1 MSHHPPS
8 ARLLTP
14 VQLML
19 AVAAVVLL
27 LSLDVVLTELSPA
40 PSHADEHPT
49 LAATSPA
56 SPAKGADGRSAPEL
70 LEQARKAFEV
80 IPDKPAGKEAPSAE
94 VIELGRKL
102 FFDPR
107 ISTDGVRSCVLCHQP
122 ALYGT
127 DALPVSKGVG
137 NKPVPRNAPTILNS
151 SLQFRIH
158 WDGVFDSVETQAKK
172 ALLGP
177 AFGNESN
184 EAAVERIHAIPGYND
199 LFAKAFPGEGDPI
212 SIEHWGTAIGAYERT
227 LLTPGR
233 FDDYFHGK
241 AEALSE
247 RELRGL
253 KVFLDTGC
261 ADCHG
266 GAAFGGTSYE
276 KFGVVSDYWKETH
289 NREIDKGR
297 FNVTKNEDDLHV
309 FKVAPLRNVAHT
321 PPYFHDGSVATL
333 PEAVRVMAKVQLD
346 ITLKDSD
353 LADLVAFLESLT
365 GPLPDHFAHAPVLPS
380 GEGLHTESVP
390 K

>member
-1 MSHHPPS
+1 MSHRPPS
-8 ARLLTP
+8 ARLLSP
-14 VQLML
+14 LQLML
-19 AVAAVVLL
+19 TGAAIALL

-40 PSHADEHPT
+40 PSHADENP
-49 LAATSPA
+49 LPAVAAPE
-56 SPAKGADGRSAPEL
+56 SPAKATDSQPASEL
-70 LEQARKAFEV
+70 LERARKAFEV
-80 IPDKPAGKEAPSAE
+80 IPDKLAGKDAPSAE
-94 VIELGRKL
+94 VVELGHKL

-151 SLQFRIH
+151 GLQFRIH

-184 EAAVERIHAIPGYND
+184 DAAVERIRAIAGYKD
-199 LFAKAFPGEGDPI
+199 LFAKAFPGESDSI
-212 SIEHWGTAIGAYERT
+212 TIEHWGTAIGAYERT
-227 LLTPGR
+227 LLTPGP
-233 FDDYFHGK
+233 FDAYLSGK
-241 AEALSE
+241 ADALDE

-253 KVFLDTGC
+253 KIFLDTGC

-276 KFGVVSDYWKETH
+276 KFGVVSDYWKETKS
-289 NREIDKGR
+289 RDIDKGR
-297 FNVTKNEDDLHV
+297 FNVTKQDDDLYV
-309 FKVAPLRNVAHT
+309 FKVPPLRNVAHT

-346 ITLKDSD
+346 ATLKETD

-365 GPLPDHFAHAPVLPS
+365 GPLPSHFANAPILPA
-380 GEGLHTESVP
+380 GEGLHAESTAQ
-390 K
+390 